1 MGKTRKV
8 NQLDY
13 ETGKVIRTFSSV
25 REACDTFGI
34 NAPNIWHAIEKN
46 NGIMPVKKLRFEYA
60 EGRIYKTKRKI
71 KQLDYD
77 TGEFVGEY
85 DNLETA
91 AIDNCVSLKALE
103 KAMKYRNGYMPVAKL
118 RFEFI

>member
-46 NGIMPVKKLRFEYA
+46 KGIMPIKKLRFEYA

-71 KQLDYD
+71 RQLDYD
-77 TGEFVGEY
+77 TGELIDTY
-85 DNLETA
+85 DNIENA
-91 AIDNCVSLKALE
+91 AIDNWVSLKALE
-103 KAMKYRNGYMPVAKL
+103 KAMKYRNGYMTVAKL

>member
-25 REACDTFGI
+25 REVCDTFGI

-71 KQLDYD
+71 RQLDYD

-85 DNLETA
+85 DNIETA